1 MFRMDKEFK
10 ILQAAALEAYR
21 EEYPHREHF
30 LKK

>member
-1 MFRMDKEFK
+1 MDKEFK